1 MSTTVKQQPAT
12 TPLLAHPN
20 TALAKAHR
28 LSKQLAMVAWSALAM
43 AVTYLTPS
51 TVFAQ
56 TATATATANQ
66 ATASAKPTLTE
77 HSVDDM
83 VAISKAAQ
91 TNDAL
96 NDAVLNNQAIKE
108 TLGHDALR
116 NDALPVPNTVNPSA
130 TVATADPINTP
141 TTTPRQSTQ
150 APVAADKLILNN
162 PVIDEAKVLSASDKQ
177 TLEIKLRS
185 INERGLAQ
193 AAVVIVPTTNGEDIF
208 DYSMKVANRWQLGKK
223 DTDQGY

>member
-56 TATATATANQ
+56 TATATANQ

-96 NDAVLNNQAIKE
+96 NDAVLNN
-108 TLGHDALR
+108 
-116 NDALPVPNTVNPSA
+116 
-130 TVATADPINTP
+130 
-141 TTTPRQSTQ
+141 
-150 APVAADKLILNN
+150 
-162 PVIDEAKVLSASDKQ
+162 
-177 TLEIKLRS
+177 
-185 INERGLAQ
+185 
-193 AAVVIVPTTNGEDIF
+193 
-208 DYSMKVANRWQLGKK
+208 
-223 DTDQGY
+223 